1 MPTTRDL
8 PTTRDF
14 ERVFGFVL
22 YEAARLYSKRFDQK
36 ARALGLSR
44 AQCHVLFRLAVNEGT
59 NQARLA
65 ELLELEPIS
74 LARMIDRMEEA
85 GWVERRS
92 DPADRRARLLYL
104 KPKAKPIFER
114 ILALGAETRGEALS
128 GISQA
133 ERDRMIDLLTRVR
146 SNLSEHGAPE
156 PERNGAGVRA

>member
-1 MPTTRDL
+1 MPTSE
-8 PTTRDF
+8 DF

-44 AQCHVLFRLAVNEGT
+44 AQCHVLVRLALNEGT

-74 LARMIDRMEEA
+74 LARMVDRMEQA
-85 GWVERRS
+85 GWVERRA
-92 DPADRRARLLYL
+92 DPDDRRARLLYL
-104 KPKAKPIFER
+104 TPKAKPIFER
-114 ILALGAETRGEALS
+114 ILALGAETRGEALM

-133 ERDRMIDLLTRVR
+133 DRDRMIDLLSQVR
-146 SNLSEHGAPE
+146 RNLSEHGAPM
-156 PERNGAGVRA
+156 PERAAGVRA